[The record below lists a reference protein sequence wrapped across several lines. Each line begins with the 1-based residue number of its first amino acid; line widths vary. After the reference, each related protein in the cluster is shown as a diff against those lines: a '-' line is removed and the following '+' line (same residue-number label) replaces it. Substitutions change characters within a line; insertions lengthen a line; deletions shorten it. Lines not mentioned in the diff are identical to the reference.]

1 MKINDVSKEI
11 LPIELFDLFETAE
24 YENYGTLL
32 NDKVE
37 FKSNSIEF
45 YFTIKLDE
53 GFASD
58 KREYFQWKLIVNRF
72 KEYQISDS
80 KNIESF
86 ITVFSEHFLL
96 SQYQKPWKELYF
108 KEKGKDLNQLFV
120 DFYNLHYFDFEYFVI
135 SEKYLATDNLS
146 FLINS
151 KSGLFARGPEDIL
164 DLYYNLLLKYG
175 KVPYYY
181 TSETKVDKMNN
192 ENLKIVFLGNNY
204 FIGEELEFI
213 KL

>member
-1 MKINDVSKEI
+1 MKINHISKEI
-11 LPIELFDLFETAE
+11 LPTELFDLFETVE
-24 YENYGTLL
+24 YENYGSFL

-53 GFASD
+53 GFVSD
-58 KREYFQWKLIVNRF
+58 NKEYFHWKLVIKNC
-72 KEYQISDS
+72 KDYQISDS
-80 KNIESF
+80 KNIEAF

-96 SQYQKPWKELYF
+96 SQYQKSWKELYF
-108 KEKGKDLNQLFV
+108 KEEGANLNQLFV
-120 DFYNLHYFDFEYFVI
+120 DFYNLHYFDFEYFI
-135 SEKYLATDNLS
+135 IPEKYLATDNLS

-164 DLYYNLLLKYG
+164 NLYHNLLLKYG
-175 KVPYYY
+175 KNPYYFEN
-181 TSETKVDKMNN
+181 TAQVKNISND
-192 ENLKIVFLGNNY
+192 NLKIVFLGNNY
-204 FIGEELEFI
+204 FIAEELEFI